1 MALAERIKVPLSPVV
16 RAALLEVQA
25 QMPITAS
32 LSAVAAAALERG
44 ALSMREEYGRRPVA
58 SGGVVVQ
65 LREASGF

>member
-1 MALAERIKVPLSPVV
+1 MALTERFKVPLSPMV
-16 RAALLEVQA
+16 RAVLLEVQA

-44 ALSMREEYGRRPVA
+44 ALSMRQEYGRPVA